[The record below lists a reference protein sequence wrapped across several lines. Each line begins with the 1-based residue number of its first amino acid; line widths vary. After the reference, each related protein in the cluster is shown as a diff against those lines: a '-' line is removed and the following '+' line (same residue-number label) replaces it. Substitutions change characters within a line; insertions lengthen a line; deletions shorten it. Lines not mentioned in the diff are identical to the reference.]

1 MVECPLKQVQ
11 EIAREIVNREGGF
24 VDDPDDPGGATNF
37 GVTFGTLRRLGLD
50 LNEDGKINT
59 SDVRALSQDK
69 AVEIFLKHYFYG
81 PRISKLPE
89 ELWPTV
95 FDMQVNS
102 GSNAARILQKLF
114 RKMGYDIA
122 VDGVIGPQTIRTADR
137 AMIEAGVYLVDAY
150 GIERRNFYYRIADK
164 RAGSRKFAKRRDG
177 GKGGWITRAEEFIS
191 KKYHLSSD
199 QHKERVK
206 SWG

>member
-150 GIERRNFYYRIADK
+150 GIERRNFY
-164 RAGSRKFAKRRDG
+164 
-177 GKGGWITRAEEFIS
+177 
-191 KKYHLSSD
+191 
-199 QHKERVK
+199 
-206 SWG
+206 